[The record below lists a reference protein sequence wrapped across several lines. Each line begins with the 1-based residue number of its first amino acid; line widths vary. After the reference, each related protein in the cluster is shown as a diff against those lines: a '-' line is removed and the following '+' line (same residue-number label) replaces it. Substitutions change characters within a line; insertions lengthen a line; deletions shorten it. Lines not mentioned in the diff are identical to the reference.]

1 MFIGIE
7 LARYVIVEATDCSS
21 LDDISMAR
29 NSFTRK
35 RRTNGSDCFI
45 SGFCFDIERNR
56 NFAFDFEHF
65 SHGCSFLVNK
75 KAGSSND
82 ESALLTNKTVNCT
95 AEIGIECYLSYNT
108 YSTRFAQL
116 GNCSFCVVQYFF
128 AAAHNCLMSA
138 AEYPKSKYAIG
149 SFLSS
154 CCHSLRRA
162 ILSSSA

>member
-1 MFIGIE
+1 ME
-7 LARYVIVEATDCSS
+7 QTSNVIYQTQFCPHILNHFNNTS
-21 LDDISMAR
+21 L
-29 NSFTRK
+29 NSLY
-35 RRTNGSDCFI
+35 DYI
-45 SGFCFDIERNR
+45 D
-56 NFAFDFEHF
+56 
-65 SHGCSFLVNK
+65 LPNK
-75 KAGSSND
+75 KADSSND

-108 YSTRFAQL
+108 YSTRSAQL
-116 GNCSFCVVQYFF
+116 GNCSFCVVQCFF